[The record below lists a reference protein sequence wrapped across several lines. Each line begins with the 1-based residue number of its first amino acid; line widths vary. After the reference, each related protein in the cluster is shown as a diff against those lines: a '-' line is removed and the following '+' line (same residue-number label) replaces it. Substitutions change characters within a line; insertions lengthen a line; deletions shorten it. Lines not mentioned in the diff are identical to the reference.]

1 LCVFQVVRHGRQ
13 DGASSETPQKRMFKS
28 LSFLETSND
37 QDVAATTGVFR
48 TLPEEF
54 PTRSRQDL
62 TTTTVYTVPSEATAG
77 AETAVTI
84 KSESETLKT
93 SNRVAEEPQIS
104 DIEASVTNTVTV
116 KTGEKQRPV
125 NQKRGKELSTRNDTK
140 NLDSS
145 EAKRGDS
152 EPSGDIAHHKLHSSG
167 SVSEA
172 LVRSSSRY
180 KKSEFTSEAATEE
193 HKGMHPAVRDTG
205 QQHGFSLSVVPQ
217 MSRASSPGTISSSGS
232 SHNLTSTTEGTGDSN
247 GLRETPMG
255 STTGLLLD
263 SSSTSHS
270 KFKVSAES
278 FRVTHVV
285 SLLRRIG
292 GMGCSRNQYPKQ
304 TKFAPMST
312 SQYFR
317 FCFLKN

>member
-1 LCVFQVVRHGRQ
+1 LCVFQVVRHGKR
-13 DGASSETPQKRMFKS
+13 DGASSETPQKRGFKS

-37 QDVAATTGVFR
+37 QDVAAITGVFR
-48 TLPEEF
+48 TLPEDF
-54 PTRSRQDL
+54 HSRSRQDL
-62 TTTTVYTVPSEATAG
+62 TTTTACTVPSEATAG

-104 DIEASVTNTVTV
+104 DIEASIINPVTV

-125 NQKRGKELSTRNDTK
+125 YQKKGLELSTRNDTK

-145 EAKRGDS
+145 EAKRGDG

-172 LVRSSSRY
+172 LVRSSSRN
-180 KKSEFTSEAATEE
+180 KNTSVAATEE

-232 SHNLTSTTEGTGDSN
+232 SNNFTSTTEDTGDSK

-278 FRVTHVV
+278 YTRG
-285 SLLRRIG
+285 I
-292 GMGCSRNQYPKQ
+292 
-304 TKFAPMST
+304 
-312 SQYFR
+312 
-317 FCFLKN
+317 